1 MQKLLKGKVTK
12 MKKLL
17 MVGIALSVLTLA
29 ACNKDEEKKE
39 QSEAVEVIDYTDAAS
54 SYKAEVMPILTSF
67 VEDVTLLQS
76 YIQEGK
82 LEEATKLYPLVHMYV
97 ERLKPLHGNITEQ
110 FEKIDA
116 PTVEGKELEAGGLH
130 AIEYALFEKKDVV
143 IVTNVAEKLVEDV
156 TAFTSTVA
164 TTTLDGQAV
173 LSDTSTMLKHT
184 VEKTLTGDTK
194 NLANAQVYDGQANL
208 EAIQAVLKAYSA
220 NAEAEA
226 EKKLQEQLNVTLE
239 AVAYFEV
246 GKEDYVN
253 FSYFTNKQKQDL
265 IDSFKAT
272 SEAFDDY
279 IRMMK

>member
-1 MQKLLKGKVTK
+1 

-17 MVGIALSVLTLA
+17 MAGIALSVLTLT
-29 ACNKDEEKKE
+29 ACNKDEETKE
-39 QSEAVEVIDYTDAAS
+39 PKEVVEKIDYSNAAS
-54 SYKAEVMPILTSF
+54 SYKADIMPVLTSF

-97 ERLKPLHGNITEQ
+97 ERLKPLHGSFSDQ

-116 PTVEGKELEAGGLH
+116 PTVEGKEIEAGGLH
-130 AIEYALFEKKDVV
+130 AIEYALFEKKDVA
-143 IVTNVAEKLVEDV
+143 IVANVAEKLVEDV
-156 TAFTSTVA
+156 TAFTSTAA
-164 TTTLDGQAV
+164 TTKLDGQAV
-173 LSDTSTMLKHT
+173 LSDTSTMLKHA

-194 NLANAQVYDGQANL
+194 NLANAQVYDVQANL
-208 EAIQAVLKAYSA
+208 EAIQAVMKAYSA
-220 NAEAEA
+220 HAEAES

-272 SEAFDDY
+272 KEAFEEY